1 MYEERIKE
9 LNQKLKDEHAHAGE
23 IEEQLNSK
31 EVLLREE
38 HQNSVQVKSTFI
50 SLSLSLRISSTD
62 REYKK
67 LHSDE
72 FIAAVTIKF
81 NFYCLNIFYFAILGY
96 CRERD

>member
-31 EVLLREE
+31 EVLLRE

-50 SLSLSLRISSTD
+50 SLSLRISSTD